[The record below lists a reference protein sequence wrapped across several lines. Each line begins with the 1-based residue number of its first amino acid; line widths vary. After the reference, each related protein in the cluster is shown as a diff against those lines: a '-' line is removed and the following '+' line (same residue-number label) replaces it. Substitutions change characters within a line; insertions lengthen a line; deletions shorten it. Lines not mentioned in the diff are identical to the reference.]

1 MIDWP
6 TKLPLAALRRHRLPA
21 NTTVNT
27 SEAIMPKFSLLDPPR
42 PEGLRD
48 TLYWQLPPGS
58 APALALA
65 HLADDAPLLVITP
78 DTASAQRLENDLR
91 FFADSPVLPFPDWET
106 LPYDSFSPHQD
117 IVSERL
123 RTLRRLQDGVHGIV
137 LVPINTLMQ
146 RLPPVEYIA
155 GRVMT
160 LEVGMQLD
168 REGFRQSLSRAGYRA
183 VETVYEPG
191 EYALR
196 GALIDL
202 YPMGSENPLRIDLF
216 DDEIDT
222 LRRFDPDTQ
231 RSQDKVERVE
241 LLPAHEYSL
250 SRSAI
255 ACFREGFETLFDVD
269 PRQCP
274 LYVDALKGIPS
285 PGLEQYL
292 PLFFEQTAT
301 LFDHLAEGTR
311 VALLPGTFAAA
322 EHHWTAIES
331 RYENLGVDPTRPLL
345 PPRRAFIPVPDVFAA
360 IKRHPRVELSRDP
373 EQRHAHEAAAHPLPE
388 VAINA
393 RTKHP
398 LAALEHFLDHHP
410 ATRVLF
416 VAESRGR
423 REALEELLAPLQLEL
438 PHAEGFG
445 AFRQGGS
452 RLALTE
458 GEVSAGLWLAQPDLA
473 VISETELFGD
483 VVRQSRRREKATD
496 AGELA
501 VRHLAEL
508 RPGAP
513 VVHQTHGVGRYRG
526 LERLEA
532 GGQAAEFVALEYAE
546 GAKLYVPVDNLQ
558 LISRYAGTDDEL
570 APLHRLGSEQWDK
583 ARRKAAEKI
592 RDTAAELLDV
602 YARREARQGFACA
615 PPDEEYARF
624 AASFPFEET
633 PDQRAAIAAVIDD
646 MTAPRP
652 MDRVVCGD
660 VGFGKTEV
668 AMRAAFLAVHSSRQ
682 VVVLVPTTLLAR
694 QHYENFRDRF
704 ADTAV
709 QIELV
714 TRFTAGKGQAASLK
728 RIENGQ
734 ADIVIGTHKLLSKSM
749 KLPNMGLLI
758 IDEEHRFGVAQKE
771 RLKELRAE
779 VDILTMTATPIPRTL
794 NMAMSGIRDLSII
807 ATPPARRLSVK
818 TFVQQRDESI
828 IKEAILREVLRGG
841 QVYYLHNEVRTIE
854 TAAETIRSL
863 VPEARVAVAHGQ
875 LPERSLERVM
885 SDFYHKRYNVLV
897 CSTIIETGI
906 DVPSAN
912 TIIIERADR
921 FGLAQLHQLR
931 GRVGRSHHQAYAY
944 LLAPPPRAMT
954 KDAVK
959 RLEAI
964 GAAEDLG
971 AGFTLAS
978 HDMEIRGAGELLGE
992 EQSGQM
998 EAIGYTLYMEMLDRA
1013 VAAIRAGKTPNID
1026 TPLSEGVEVGLNL
1039 PALIPDDYLPDVQ
1052 QRLVMYKRIAS
1063 AGDEAELRELQVEM
1077 IDRFGLLPGP
1087 VKTLMRQTRLRQR
1100 AERLGIVRL
1109 EAGAERGRVIFGS
1122 QTRIDPLV
1130 LVKLIQAQPQRYRL
1144 DGADTLRFEGDM
1156 ETEEARFQAIEAL
1169 LDTLNRKAEA
1179 A

>member
-1 MIDWP
+1 
-6 TKLPLAALRRHRLPA
+6 
-21 NTTVNT
+21 
-27 SEAIMPKFSLLDPPR
+27 MPNFSPLDPPR
-42 PEGLRD
+42 PEGVRD
-48 TLYWQLPPGS
+48 TLYWQAPQGS
-58 APALALA
+58 ASALALTR
-65 HLADDAPLLVITP
+65 LAQDAPLLVITA
-78 DTASAQRLENDLR
+78 DTAQALRLESELAFYGR
-91 FFADSPVLPFPDWET
+91 RPVLPFPDWET

-117 IVSERL
+117 IVSARL
-123 RTLRRLQDGVHGIV
+123 RTLRRLQDGEHGIV

-155 GRVMT
+155 GRVLT
-160 LEVGMQLD
+160 LEVGQTLD
-168 REGFRQSLSRAGYRA
+168 RERFREALSRAGYRA
-183 VETVYEPG
+183 VETVFEPG

-196 GALIDL
+196 GAIIDL
-202 YPMGSENPLRIDLF
+202 FPMGVEAPLRIDLF

-222 LRRFDPDTQ
+222 LRTFDPDTQ
-231 RSQDKVERVE
+231 RSADRVERIE

-292 PLFFEQTAT
+292 PLFFDETAT

-311 VALLPGTFAAA
+311 VALLPDAYAAA
-322 EHHWTAIES
+322 EHHWRAIES
-331 RYENLGVDPTRPLL
+331 RFENLGVDPTRPLL
-345 PPRRAFIPVPDVFAA
+345 PPHRAFLPVAELFGA
-360 IKRHPRVELSRDP
+360 IKRHPRVELTEESGH
-373 EQRHAHEAAAHPLPE
+373 RHALAPLTQTLPE
-388 VAINA
+388 VGINA
-393 RTKHP
+393 RAKEP
-398 LAALEHFLDHHP
+398 LAALSAFLAAHGE
-410 ATRVLF
+410 TRVLF
-416 VAESRGR
+416 AAESRGR
-423 REALEELLAPLQLEL
+423 REALEEALAPLHLTL
-438 PHAEGFG
+438 PHVEDFADF
-445 AFRQGGS
+445 
-452 RLALTE
+452 LAGDARHAITE
-458 GEVSAGLWLAQPDLA
+458 GELAAGLWLSEPDLA
-473 VISETELFGD
+473 VITESELYGE

-496 AGELA
+496 ADALA
-501 VRHLAEL
+501 IRHLSEL

-526 LERLEA
+526 LETLDA
-532 GGQAAEFVALEYAE
+532 GGQAAEFVTLEYAE
-546 GAKLYVPVDNLQ
+546 GAKLYVPVESLH
-558 LISRYAGTDDEL
+558 LISRYAGADDEL
-570 APLHRLGSEQWDK
+570 APLHRLGSDQWEK

-592 RDTAAELLDV
+592 RDTAAELLDI
-602 YARREARQGFACA
+602 YARREAREGFACA
-615 PPDEEYARF
+615 VPDAEYARF
-624 AASFPFEET
+624 AAAFPFEET
-633 PDQRAAIAAVIDD
+633 PDQRAAIEAVIAD
-646 MTAPRP
+646 MSAPRP

-668 AMRAAFLAVHSSRQ
+668 AMRAAFLAVHSGRQ

-709 QIELV
+709 NIELV
-714 TRFTAGKGQAASLK
+714 SRFTAGKGQSAAMK
-728 RIENGQ
+728 RIEEGQ

-749 KLPNMGLLI
+749 KLPKMGLLI

-771 RLKELRAE
+771 RLKSLRAE

-818 TFVQQRDESI
+818 TFVQRREEAV
-828 IKEAILREVLRGG
+828 IKEALLREILRGG
-841 QVYYLHNEVRTIE
+841 QVYFLHNEVKTIE
-854 TAAETIRSL
+854 TAAETIREL
-863 VPEARVAVAHGQ
+863 VPEARVGVAHGQ
-875 LPERSLERVM
+875 LPERALERVM
-885 SDFYHKRYNVLV
+885 SDFYHKRFNVLV

-912 TIIIERADR
+912 TIIIERADK

-944 LLAPPPRAMT
+944 LLTPPPKAMT
-954 KDAVK
+954 RDAIK

-964 GAAEDLG
+964 GEAEDLG

-998 EAIGYTLYMEMLDRA
+998 EAIGYGLYMEMLDRA
-1013 VAAIRAGKTPNID
+1013 VAAIRAGRTPNIEA
-1026 TPLSEGVEVGLNL
+1026 PLDEGVEVSLNL
-1039 PALIPDDYLPDVQ
+1039 PALIPGDYLPDVQ

-1063 AGDEAELRELQVEM
+1063 AADEGELKELQVEM
-1077 IDRFGLLPGP
+1077 IDRFGLLPAP
-1087 VKTLMRQTRLRQR
+1087 VKTLLRQTKLRQR

-1109 EAGAERGRVIFGS
+1109 EAGPERGRVIFGGE
-1122 QTRIDPLV
+1122 TRVDPLT
-1130 LVKLIQAQPQRYRL
+1130 LVTLIQTSPERYRL
-1144 DGADTLRFEGDM
+1144 DGADTLRFQAAM
-1156 ETEEARFQAIEAL
+1156 EQEEARFQAVEQL
-1169 LDTLNRKAEA
+1169 LETLNRKAQA

>member
-1 MIDWP
+1 M
-6 TKLPLAALRRHRLPA
+6 L
-21 NTTVNT
+21 
-27 SEAIMPKFSLLDPPR
+27 KFSLLDPPR
-42 PEGLRD
+42 PAGTRE
-48 TLYWQLPPGS
+48 TLYWQTPPGS
-58 APALALA
+58 AAALALA
-65 HLADDAPLLVITP
+65 HLADDEPLLVITP
-78 DTASAQRLENDLR
+78 DTASAQRLEDDLR
-91 FFADSPVLPFPDWET
+91 FYASVPVLPFPDWET

-123 RTLRRLQDGVHGIV
+123 RTLRRLQDGEHGIV

-146 RLPPVEYIA
+146 RLPPVDYIA
-155 GRVMT
+155 GRVLT
-160 LEVGMQLD
+160 LEVGMRLD
-168 REGFRQSLSRAGYRA
+168 REGFRDSLSRAGYRA

-202 YPMGSENPLRIDLF
+202 YPMGSESPLRIDLF

-292 PLFFEQTAT
+292 PLFFEETAT
-301 LFDHLAEGTR
+301 LFEHLAEGTR
-311 VALLPGTFAAA
+311 VALLPGAFTAA
-322 EHHWTAIES
+322 EHHWAAIES
-331 RYENLGVDPTRPLL
+331 RFENLGVDPTRPLL
-345 PPRRAFIPVPDVFAA
+345 PPHRAFVPVTEIFAA
-360 IKRHPRVELSRDP
+360 IKRHPRVELSDAP
-373 EQRHAHEAAAHPLPE
+373 EQRHAHPGAAQALPQ
-388 VAINA
+388 VAFNA
-393 RTKHP
+393 RAKQP
-398 LAALEHFLDHHP
+398 LAALERFLAEHGD
-410 ATRVLF
+410 TRVLF

-423 REALEELLAPLQLEL
+423 REALEETLAPLQLTL
-438 PHAEGFG
+438 PHVAGFN
-445 AFRQGGS
+445 AFRAS
-452 RLALTE
+452 TARLAVTE
-458 GEVSAGLWLAQPDLA
+458 GELSAGLWLEQPDLA

-496 AGELA
+496 MGELA
-501 VRHLAEL
+501 IRHLAEL

-526 LERLEA
+526 LELIEA
-532 GGQAAEFVALEYAE
+532 GGQAAEFVALEYAD
-546 GAKLYVPVDNLQ
+546 GAKLYVPVDNLH
-558 LISRYAGTDDEL
+558 LISRYAGADDEL

-602 YARREARQGFACA
+602 YARREAREGFACA
-615 PPDEEYARF
+615 LPDEEYARF
-624 AASFPFEET
+624 SATFPFEET
-633 PDQRAAIAAVIDD
+633 PDQRAAIAAVIGD

-668 AMRAAFLAVHSSRQ
+668 AMRAAFLAVHSGRQ

-709 QIELV
+709 QIELIS
-714 TRFTAGKGQAASLK
+714 RFTAGKGQAEALA
-728 RIENGQ
+728 RIESGK

-758 IDEEHRFGVAQKE
+758 IDEEHRFGVTQKE

-779 VDILTMTATPIPRTL
+779 VDILTLTATPIPRTL

-828 IKEAILREVLRGG
+828 IKEAMLREILRGG
-841 QVYYLHNEVRTIE
+841 QVYYLHNEVKTIE

-912 TIIIERADR
+912 TIVIERADK

-964 GAAEDLG
+964 GAADDLG

-1013 VAAIRAGKTPNID
+1013 VAAIRAGKTPNIE
-1026 TPLSEGVEVGLNL
+1026 TPLNEGVEVSLNL

-1063 AGDEAELRELQVEM
+1063 AADEAELKELQVEM
-1077 IDRFGLLPGP
+1077 IDRFGLLPAP

-1109 EAGAERGRVIFGS
+1109 EAGTERGRVIFGG
-1122 QTRIDPLV
+1122 QTRVDPLV
-1130 LVKLIQAQPQRYRL
+1130 LVKLIQAEPQRYRL
-1144 DGADTLRFEGDM
+1144 DGADTLRFEAAM
-1156 ETEEARFQAIEAL
+1156 EKEEARFQVVEQL
-1169 LDTLNRKAEA
+1169 LDVLNRKAQA

>member
-1 MIDWP
+1 
-6 TKLPLAALRRHRLPA
+6 
-21 NTTVNT
+21 
-27 SEAIMPKFSLLDPPR
+27 MPRFSPLDPPR
-42 PEGLRD
+42 PTGTRE
-48 TLYWQLPPGS
+48 TLFWQLPPGS
-58 APALALA
+58 ATALLLA
-65 HLADDAPLLVITP
+65 QLASDAPLLVITP
-78 DTASAQRLENDLR
+78 DTAAAQRLEGDLS
-91 FFADSPVLPFPDWET
+91 FFAQVPVMPFPDWET

-117 IVSERL
+117 IISERL
-123 RTLRRLQDGVHGIV
+123 RTLRRLQDGEHGIV
-137 LVPINTLMQ
+137 LVSINTLMQ
-146 RLPPVEYIA
+146 RLPPVAYIA

-168 REGFRQSLSRAGYRA
+168 RESFRNALSRAGYRA

-202 YPMGSENPLRIDLF
+202 YPMGSDGPLRIDLF
-216 DDEIDT
+216 DDEIDS
-222 LRRFDPDTQ
+222 LRGFDPDTQ
-231 RSQDKVERVE
+231 RSQDKIERIE

-250 SRSAI
+250 SAGAI
-255 ACFREGFETLFDVD
+255 ARFREGFETLFDVD

-292 PLFFEQTAT
+292 PLFFEETAT
-301 LFDHLAEGTR
+301 LFDHLASSTR
-311 VALLPGTFAAA
+311 VALLPGLFDAA
-322 EHHWTAIES
+322 EHHWAAIES
-331 RYENLGVDPTRPLL
+331 RYDNLGVDPTRPLL
-345 PPRRAFIPVPDVFAA
+345 PPQRAFLPVNEIFAA
-360 IKRHPRVELSRDP
+360 IKAQPRVELTQEDRHD
-373 EQRHAHEAAAHPLPE
+373 HAHEAATHALPE

-393 RTKHP
+393 RAKRP
-398 LAALEHFLDHHP
+398 LAALEHFLDTH

-423 REALEELLAPLQLEL
+423 REALEETLAPL
-438 PHAEGFG
+438 
-445 AFRQGGS
+445 
-452 RLALTE
+452 RLDLTHTDSFHDFQHGTALLAISE
-458 GEVSAGLWLAQPDLA
+458 GELGSGLWLEQPDIA
-473 VISETELFGD
+473 VITETELFGD

-496 AGELA
+496 TNELA
-501 VRHLAEL
+501 IRHLAEL
-508 RPGAP
+508 KPNAP

-532 GGQAAEFVALEYAE
+532 GGQAAEFVALEYAN
-546 GAKLYVPVDNLQ
+546 GAKLYVPVDNLH
-558 LISRYAGTDDEL
+558 LISRYAGADDEL

-602 YARREARQGFACA
+602 YARRESREGFACA
-615 PPDEEYARF
+615 PPDAEYARF
-624 AASFPFEET
+624 AANFPFEET
-633 PDQRAAIAAVIDD
+633 PDQRAAIAAVIGD
-646 MTAPRP
+646 MTASRP

-668 AMRAAFLAVHSSRQ
+668 AMRAAFLAVHSERQ

-709 QIELV
+709 QIELIS
-714 TRFTAGKGQAASLK
+714 RFTAGKGQAAALK
-728 RIENGQ
+728 RIESGQ
-734 ADIVIGTHKLLSKSM
+734 ADIVIGTHKLLSKSVQ
-749 KLPNMGLLI
+749 LPNMGLLI

-779 VDILTMTATPIPRTL
+779 IDILTLTATPIPRTL

-828 IKEAILREVLRGG
+828 IKEALLREILRGG
-841 QVYYLHNEVRTIE
+841 QVYYLHNEVKTIE
-854 TAAETIRSL
+854 SAAETIRSL

-875 LPERSLERVM
+875 LPERALERVM

-912 TIIIERADR
+912 TIIIERADK

-944 LLAPPPRAMT
+944 LLAPPPRAMS
-954 KDAVK
+954 KDAIK

-964 GAAEDLG
+964 GAADDLG

-1013 VAAIRAGKTPNID
+1013 VAAIRAGKTPNIEA
-1026 TPLSEGVEVGLNL
+1026 PLNVGVEISLNL

-1063 AGDEAELRELQVEM
+1063 AADEAELKELQVEM
-1077 IDRFGLLPGP
+1077 IDRFGLLPDP

-1109 EAGAERGRVIFGS
+1109 EAGATRGRVIFGS
-1122 QTRIDPLV
+1122 ATHVDPLT
-1130 LVKLIQAQPQRYRL
+1130 LVQLIQAEPQRYRL
-1144 DGADTLRFEGDM
+1144 DGADTLRFEAQM
-1156 ETEEARFQAIEAL
+1156 EDLETRFQSAEQL
-1169 LDTLNRKAEA
+1169 LDVLNRKSQA

>member
-1 MIDWP
+1 MP
-6 TKLPLAALRRHRLPA
+6 T
-21 NTTVNT
+21 
-27 SEAIMPKFSLLDPPR
+27 FSPLDPPR
-42 PEGLRD
+42 PAGVRE

-58 APALALA
+58 AAALALA
-65 HLADDAPLLVITP
+65 HLADDAPLLVVTP
-78 DTASAQRLENDLR
+78 DTASAQRLESDLR
-91 FFADSPVLPFPDWET
+91 FFASVPVMPFPDWET

-123 RTLRRLQDGVHGIV
+123 RTLRRLQDGEHGIV

-146 RLPPVEYIA
+146 RLPPVDYIA
-155 GRVMT
+155 GRVLT
-160 LEVGMQLD
+160 LEVGMRLD
-168 REGFRQSLSRAGYRA
+168 REGFRESLSRAGYRA

-202 YPMGSENPLRIDLF
+202 YPMGSEGPLRIDLF

-274 LYVDALKGIPS
+274 LYLDALKGIPS

-292 PLFFEQTAT
+292 PLFFEETAT
-301 LFDHLAEGTR
+301 LFDHLAKGAQ
-311 VALLPGTFAAA
+311 VALLPGVFDAA
-322 EHHWTAIES
+322 EHHWQAIES

-345 PPRRAFIPVPDVFAA
+345 PPHRAFVPVAEVFAA
-360 IKRHPRVELSRDP
+360 IKRHPRVELTDEREHP
-373 EQRHAHEAAAHPLPE
+373 HAHEAAAQSLPE
-388 VAINA
+388 VALNA
-393 RTKHP
+393 RAKQP
-398 LAALEHFLDHHP
+398 LGSLARFLERHGS
-410 ATRVLF
+410 TRVLF

-423 REALEELLAPLQLEL
+423 REALEELLAPLRLEL
-438 PHAEGFG
+438 PHVAGFD
-445 AFRQGGS
+445 AFRQGDP

-458 GEVSAGLWLAQPDLA
+458 GEVSAGLWLEQPDLA

-496 AGELA
+496 TNELA
-501 VRHLAEL
+501 IRHLAEL

-532 GGQAAEFVALEYAE
+532 GGQAAEFVALEYAD
-546 GAKLYVPVDNLQ
+546 GAKLYVPVDNLH
-558 LISRYAGTDDEL
+558 LISRYAGADDEL

-602 YARREARQGFACA
+602 YARREAREGFACA
-615 PPDEEYARF
+615 PPDDEYARF

-633 PDQRAAIAAVIDD
+633 PDQRAAISAVIGD

-668 AMRAAFLAVHSSRQ
+668 AMRAAFLAVHSGRQ

-714 TRFTAGKGQAASLK
+714 SRFTAGKGQADSLK
-728 RIENGQ
+728 RIESGQ
-734 ADIVIGTHKLLSKSM
+734 ADIVIGTHKLLSKST

-779 VDILTMTATPIPRTL
+779 IDILTLTATPIPRTL

-828 IKEAILREVLRGG
+828 IKEAILREILRGG

-854 TAAETIRSL
+854 TAAETIRAL
-863 VPEARVAVAHGQ
+863 VPDARVAVAHGQ

-912 TIIIERADR
+912 TIIIERADK

-944 LLAPPPRAMT
+944 LLAPPPRVMT

-1013 VAAIRAGKTPNID
+1013 VAAIRAGKTPNIEA
-1026 TPLSEGVEVGLNL
+1026 PLSAGVEISLNL

-1063 AGDEAELRELQVEM
+1063 AADEAELKELQVEM
-1077 IDRFGLLPGP
+1077 IDRFGLLPAP

-1100 AERLGIVRL
+1100 AERLGIARL
-1109 EAGAERGRVIFGS
+1109 EAGAERGRIIFGN
-1122 QTRIDPLV
+1122 QTRVDPLL
-1130 LVKLIQAQPQRYRL
+1130 LVTMIQAEPQRYRL
-1144 DGADTLRFEGDM
+1144 DGADTLRFEVEM
-1156 ETEEARFQAIEAL
+1156 ENAEARFQAVEQL
-1169 LDTLNRKAEA
+1169 LDALNRKAQA

>member
-1 MIDWP
+1 
-6 TKLPLAALRRHRLPA
+6 
-21 NTTVNT
+21 
-27 SEAIMPKFSLLDPPR
+27 MPKLSPLDPPH
-42 PEGLRD
+42 PTGTRD
-48 TLYWQLPPGS
+48 TLYWQMPPGS
-58 APALALA
+58 AAALALA
-65 HLADDAPLLVITP
+65 HLADDAPLLVIAP

-91 FFADSPVLPFPDWET
+91 FYARVPVLPFPDWET

-123 RTLRRLQDGVHGIV
+123 RTLRRLQNGEHGIV

-146 RLPPVEYIA
+146 RLPPVDYIA
-155 GRVMT
+155 GRVLT
-160 LEVGMQLD
+160 LEVGMRLD
-168 REGFRQSLSRAGYRA
+168 REGFRESLSRAGYRA

-202 YPMGSENPLRIDLF
+202 YPMGSESPLRIDLF
-216 DDEIDT
+216 DDEVDT

-274 LYVDALKGIPS
+274 LYLDALKGIPS

-292 PLFFEQTAT
+292 PLFFEETAT
-301 LFDHLAEGTR
+301 LFDHLAAGTR
-311 VALLPGTFAAA
+311 VALLPESFAAA
-322 EHHWTAIES
+322 EHHWQAIES

-345 PPRRAFIPVPDVFAA
+345 PPHRAFVPVAEVFAA
-360 IKRHPRVELSRDP
+360 IKRHPRVELTADSQHPHALETASR
-373 EQRHAHEAAAHPLPE
+373 PLPE

-393 RTKHP
+393 RAKQP
-398 LAALEHFLDHHP
+398 LAALQGFLTEHGS
-410 ATRVLF
+410 TCVLF

-423 REALEELLAPLQLEL
+423 REALEETLAPLHLSL
-438 PHAEGFG
+438 PHAASFD
-445 AFRQGGS
+445 AFRQGDS
-452 RLALTE
+452 RLGITE
-458 GEVSAGLWLAQPDLA
+458 GEVGSGLWLEQPDIA
-473 VISETELFGD
+473 VITETELFGD

-496 AGELA
+496 MGELA
-501 VRHLAEL
+501 IRHLAEL

-532 GGQAAEFVALEYAE
+532 GGQAAEFVSLEYAD
-546 GAKLYVPVDNLQ
+546 GAKLYVPVDNLH
-558 LISRYAGTDDEL
+558 LISRYAGADDEL
-570 APLHRLGSEQWDK
+570 APLHRLGSDQWDK

-602 YARREARQGFACA
+602 YARREAREGFACVT
-615 PPDEEYARF
+615 PDEEYARF

-633 PDQRAAIAAVIDD
+633 ADQRAAISAVIGD
-646 MTAPRP
+646 MTAPKP

-668 AMRAAFLAVHSSRQ
+668 AMRAAFLAVHSGRQ

-714 TRFTAGKGQAASLK
+714 SRFTAGKGQAGSLK
-728 RIENGQ
+728 RIESGQ

-779 VDILTMTATPIPRTL
+779 VDILTLTATPIPRTL

-818 TFVQQRDESI
+818 TFVQQRDEST
-828 IKEAILREVLRGG
+828 IKEAILREILRGG

-854 TAAETIRSL
+854 TAADTIRTL

-875 LPERSLERVM
+875 LPERALERVM

-912 TIIIERADR
+912 TIVIERADK

-1013 VAAIRAGKTPNID
+1013 VTAIRAGKTPNIEA
-1026 TPLSEGVEVGLNL
+1026 PLSDGVEISLNL

-1063 AGDEAELRELQVEM
+1063 AADEAELKELQVEM
-1077 IDRFGLLPGP
+1077 IDRFGLLPAA

-1109 EAGAERGRVIFGS
+1109 EAGAERGRVIFGG
-1122 QTRIDPLV
+1122 QTRVDPLT
-1130 LVKLIQAQPQRYRL
+1130 LVKMIQAEPQRYRL
-1144 DGADTLRFEGDM
+1144 DGADTLRFAAEMDSA
-1156 ETEEARFQAIEAL
+1156 EARFQAVEQL
-1169 LDTLNRKAEA
+1169 LDALNRKAQA

>member
-1 MIDWP
+1 
-6 TKLPLAALRRHRLPA
+6 
-21 NTTVNT
+21 
-27 SEAIMPKFSLLDPPR
+27 MPNFSPLDPPR
-42 PEGLRD
+42 PQGLRD
-48 TLYWQLPPGS
+48 TLYWQTPPGS
-58 APALALA
+58 ASALALA
-65 HLADDAPLLVITP
+65 RLASDTPLLVITA
-78 DTASAQRLENDLR
+78 DTAQAQRLENDLCFYSR
-91 FFADSPVLPFPDWET
+91 LPVLPFPDWET

-117 IVSERL
+117 IVSARL
-123 RTLRRLQDGVHGIV
+123 RTLRLLQDGEHGIV

-146 RLPPVEYIA
+146 RLPPVDYIA
-155 GRVMT
+155 GRVLT
-160 LEVGMQLD
+160 LEVGMRLD
-168 REGFRQSLSRAGYRA
+168 REGFRESLSRAGYRA
-183 VETVYEPG
+183 VETVFEPG

-202 YPMGSENPLRIDLF
+202 FPMGSEAPLRIDLF
-216 DDEIDT
+216 DDEVDT
-222 LRRFDPDTQ
+222 LRRFDPDSQ

-250 SRSAI
+250 ARSAI

-301 LFDHLAEGTR
+301 LFEHLAEGTR
-311 VALLPGTFAAA
+311 VALLPGVLEAA
-322 EHHWTAIES
+322 EHHWASIES
-331 RYENLGVDPTRPLL
+331 RFENLGVDPTRPLL
-345 PPRRAFIPVPDVFAA
+345 PPHRAFVPVAEVFGA
-360 IKRHPRVELSRDP
+360 IKRHPRVALTDDIDH
-373 EQRHAHEAAAHPLPE
+373 RHAHPVAA
-388 VAINA
+388 VAPPDVAVNA
-393 RTKHP
+393 RARQP
-398 LAALEHFLDHHP
+398 LAALEGFLAAHT
-410 ATRVLF
+410 ASRVLF

-423 REALEELLAPLQLEL
+423 REAMEETLAPLHLDL
-438 PHAEGFG
+438 PHVEDFD
-445 AFRQGGS
+445 AFLTGETP
-452 RLALTE
+452 LAITE
-458 GEVSAGLWLAQPDLA
+458 GEIDAGLWLTAPDLA
-473 VISETELFGD
+473 VISETELFGE

-496 AGELA
+496 DGELA
-501 VRHLAEL
+501 IRHLSEL

-513 VVHQTHGVGRYRG
+513 VVHQAHGVGRYLG
-526 LERLEA
+526 LETIEA
-532 GGQAAEFVALEYAE
+532 GGQAAEFVALEYAD
-546 GAKLYVPVDNLQ
+546 GARLYVPVDSLH
-558 LISRYAGTDDEL
+558 LISRYAGVDDEL

-583 ARRKAAEKI
+583 ARRRAAEKI
-592 RDTAAELLDV
+592 RDTAAELLDI
-602 YARREARQGFACA
+602 YARREAREGFACA
-615 PPDEEYARF
+615 PPDADYARF
-624 AASFPFEET
+624 AANFPFEET
-633 PDQRAAIAAVIDD
+633 PDQRAAIAAVIAD

-668 AMRAAFLAVHSSRQ
+668 AMRAAFLAVHSGRQ

-694 QHYENFRDRF
+694 QHFENFRDRF

-709 QIELV
+709 QIELIS
-714 TRFTAGKGQAASLK
+714 RFTAGKGQAESLR
-728 RIENGQ
+728 RIEGGQ

-749 KLPNMGLLI
+749 KLPNMGLLV

-771 RLKELRAE
+771 RLKSLRAE

-818 TFVQQRDESI
+818 TFVQQRDEAV
-828 IKEAILREVLRGG
+828 IKEAILREILRGG
-841 QVYYLHNEVRTIE
+841 QVYFLHNEVKTIE
-854 TAAETIRSL
+854 TAAERIREL
-863 VPEARVAVAHGQ
+863 VPEARVGVAHGQ

-885 SDFYHKRYNVLV
+885 SDFYHKRFNVLI

-912 TIIIERADR
+912 TIVIERADK

-944 LLAPPPRAMT
+944 LLAPHPRAMT
-954 KDAVK
+954 RDAVK

-964 GAAEDLG
+964 AGAEDLG

-998 EAIGYTLYMEMLDRA
+998 EAIGYGLYMQMLDRA
-1013 VAAIRAGKTPNID
+1013 VKAIRAGKTPNIEA
-1026 TPLSEGVEVGLNL
+1026 PLDEGVEVSLNL
-1039 PALIPDDYLPDVQ
+1039 PALIPDDYLHDVQ

-1063 AGDEAELRELQVEM
+1063 AADEAELKELQVEM
-1077 IDRFGLLPGP
+1077 IDRFGLLPTP
-1087 VKTLMRQTRLRQR
+1087 VKTLIRQTKLRQR
-1100 AERLGIVRL
+1100 AETLGIVRL
-1109 EAGAERGRVIFGS
+1109 EAGAARGRVIFGG
-1122 QTRIDPLV
+1122 QTRVDPLT
-1130 LVKLIQAQPQRYRL
+1130 LVELIQRAPDRYRL
-1144 DGADTLRFEGDM
+1144 DGADTLRFEANM
-1156 ETEEARFQAIEAL
+1156 EQEDARFQVVERLLEA
-1169 LDTLNRKAEA
+1169 LNRKAEA

>member
-1 MIDWP
+1 
-6 TKLPLAALRRHRLPA
+6 
-21 NTTVNT
+21 
-27 SEAIMPKFSLLDPPR
+27 MPKFSLLDPPR
-42 PEGLRD
+42 PAGIRE
-48 TLYWQLPPGS
+48 TLYWQTPPGS
-58 APALALA
+58 AAALALA
-65 HLADDAPLLVITP
+65 HLAEDKPLLVVTP
-78 DTASAQRLENDLR
+78 DTASAQRLEDDLR
-91 FFADSPVLPFPDWET
+91 FYASVPVLPFPDWET

-123 RTLRRLQDGVHGIV
+123 RTLRRLQDGEHGIV

-146 RLPPVEYIA
+146 RLPPVDYIA
-155 GRVMT
+155 GRVLT
-160 LEVGMQLD
+160 LEVGMRLD
-168 REGFRQSLSRAGYRA
+168 REGFRDSLSRAGYRA

-202 YPMGSENPLRIDLF
+202 YPMGSESPLRIDLF

-292 PLFFEQTAT
+292 PLFFEETAT
-301 LFDHLAEGTR
+301 LFEHLAEGTR
-311 VALLPGTFAAA
+311 VALLPDVFGAA
-322 EHHWTAIES
+322 EHHWAAIES

-345 PPRRAFIPVPDVFAA
+345 PPHRAFVPVTEIFAA
-360 IKRHPRVELSRDP
+360 IKRHPRIELSDDP
-373 EQRHAHEAAAHPLPE
+373 EQRHAHPGAAQALPQ
-388 VAINA
+388 VAVNA
-393 RTKHP
+393 RAKQP
-398 LAALEHFLDHHP
+398 LAALERFLAEHGD
-410 ATRVLF
+410 TRVLF

-423 REALEELLAPLQLEL
+423 REALEETLAPLQLSL
-438 PHAEGFG
+438 PHVTDFI
-445 AFRQGGS
+445 AFKDS
-452 RLALTE
+452 TARLAVTE
-458 GEVSAGLWLAQPDLA
+458 GELSAGLWLEQPDLA

-496 AGELA
+496 MGELA
-501 VRHLAEL
+501 IRHLAEL

-526 LERLEA
+526 LELIEA
-532 GGQAAEFVALEYAE
+532 GGQAAEFVALEYAD
-546 GAKLYVPVDNLQ
+546 GAKLYVPVDNLH
-558 LISRYAGTDDEL
+558 LISRYAGADDEL

-602 YARREARQGFACA
+602 YARREAREGFACA
-615 PPDEEYARF
+615 LPDEEYARF
-624 AASFPFEET
+624 SATFPFEET
-633 PDQRAAIAAVIDD
+633 PDQRAAIAAVIGD

-668 AMRAAFLAVHSSRQ
+668 AMRAAFLAVHSGRQ

-694 QHYENFRDRF
+694 QHFENFRDRF

-709 QIELV
+709 QIELIS
-714 TRFTAGKGQAASLK
+714 RFTSGKGQAESLA
-728 RIENGQ
+728 RIESGK

-779 VDILTMTATPIPRTL
+779 VDILTLTATPIPRTL

-828 IKEAILREVLRGG
+828 IKEAILREILRGG

-875 LPERSLERVM
+875 LPERALERVM

-912 TIIIERADR
+912 TIVIERADK

-964 GAAEDLG
+964 AAADDLG

-1013 VAAIRAGKTPNID
+1013 VAAIRAGKTPNIE
-1026 TPLSEGVEVGLNL
+1026 TPLNEGVEVSLNL

-1063 AGDEAELRELQVEM
+1063 AADEAELKELQVEM
-1077 IDRFGLLPGP
+1077 IDRFGLLPAP

-1109 EAGAERGRVIFGS
+1109 EAGTERGRVIFGG
-1122 QTRIDPLV
+1122 QTRVDPLV
-1130 LVKLIQAQPQRYRL
+1130 LVKLIQAEPQRYRL
-1144 DGADTLRFEGDM
+1144 DGADTLRFEAAM
-1156 ETEEARFQAIEAL
+1156 EKEEERFQAVEQL
-1169 LDTLNRKAEA
+1169 LDVLNRKAQA

>member
-1 MIDWP
+1 MP
-6 TKLPLAALRRHRLPA
+6 NFSPL
-21 NTTVNT
+21 
-27 SEAIMPKFSLLDPPR
+27 EPPR
-42 PEGLRD
+42 PQGVRD
-48 TLYWQLPPGS
+48 TLYWHMPPGS
-58 APALALA
+58 AAALALA
-65 HLADDAPLLVITP
+65 HLADDAPLLVVTP
-78 DTASAQRLENDLR
+78 DTATAQRLENDLR
-91 FFADSPVLPFPDWET
+91 FFATVPVLPFPDWET

-123 RTLRRLQDGVHGIV
+123 RTLRRLQNGEHGIV

-146 RLPPVEYIA
+146 RLPPVDYIA

-160 LEVGMQLD
+160 LEVGQSLD
-168 REGFRQSLSRAGYRA
+168 REGFRGSLSRAGYRA

-202 YPMGSENPLRIDLF
+202 FPMGSDGPLRIDLF
-216 DDEIDT
+216 DDEIDS

-292 PLFFEQTAT
+292 PLFFEETAT

-311 VALLPGTFAAA
+311 VALLPETYPAA
-322 EHHWTAIES
+322 EHHWAAIES

-345 PPRRAFIPVPDVFAA
+345 PPHRAFVPVAEAFGA
-360 IKRHPRVELSRDP
+360 IKRHPRVELVADP
-373 EQRHAHEAAAHPLPE
+373 ERRHAQIPAARALPD
-388 VAINA
+388 VAVNA
-393 RTKHP
+393 RAKQP
-398 LAALEHFLDHHP
+398 LATLARFLEEHGE
-410 ATRVLF
+410 TRVLF

-423 REALEELLAPLQLEL
+423 REALEETLAPLPLTL
-438 PHAEGFG
+438 PHVEDFATFLAGDM
-445 AFRQGGS
+445 
-452 RLALTE
+452 RLAITE
-458 GEVSAGLWLAQPDLA
+458 GEIDAGLWLEDPKLV

-496 AGELA
+496 LGELA
-501 VRHLAEL
+501 IRHLSEL

-546 GAKLYVPVDNLQ
+546 GAKLYVPVDNLH

-583 ARRKAAEKI
+583 ARRRAAEKI

-602 YARREARQGFACA
+602 YARREAREGFACP

-624 AASFPFEET
+624 AARFPFEET
-633 PDQRAAIAAVIDD
+633 PDQRAAIAAVIGD

-668 AMRAAFLAVHSSRQ
+668 AMRAAFLAVHSGRQ

-714 TRFTAGKGQAASLK
+714 SRFTAGKGQAESLK
-728 RIENGQ
+728 RIESGQ

-749 KLPNMGLLI
+749 KLSKMGLLI

-779 VDILTMTATPIPRTL
+779 VDILTLTATPIPRTL

-828 IKEAILREVLRGG
+828 IKEAILREILRGG
-841 QVYYLHNEVRTIE
+841 QVYYLHNEVKTIE
-854 TAAETIRSL
+854 TAAETVRAL

-875 LPERSLERVM
+875 LPERALERVM

-906 DVPSAN
+906 DIPSAN
-912 TIIIERADR
+912 TIIIERADK

-944 LLAPPPRAMT
+944 LLAPPPRAIT

-1013 VAAIRAGKTPNID
+1013 VAAIRAGKMPNIEA
-1026 TPLSEGVEVGLNL
+1026 PLNEGVEVSLNL

-1063 AGDEAELRELQVEM
+1063 ASDEAELKELQVEM
-1077 IDRFGLLPGP
+1077 IDRFGLLPAP

-1109 EAGAERGRVIFGS
+1109 EAGTERGRVIFGT
-1122 QTRIDPLV
+1122 QTRVDPLV
-1130 LVKLIQAQPQRYRL
+1130 LVKLIQGAPKRYRL
-1144 DGADTLRFEGDM
+1144 DGADTLRFEADM
-1156 ETEEARFQAIEAL
+1156 GNEEARFHVVEEL
-1169 LDTLNRKAEA
+1169 LDTLNRKTEA

>member
-1 MIDWP
+1 
-6 TKLPLAALRRHRLPA
+6 
-21 NTTVNT
+21 
-27 SEAIMPKFSLLDPPR
+27 MPNFSPLDPPR
-42 PEGLRD
+42 PQGLRD
-48 TLYWQLPPGS
+48 ILYWQTPPGS
-58 APALALA
+58 ATALALA
-65 HLADDAPLLVITP
+65 HLAEDAPLLVITP
-78 DTASAQRLENDLR
+78 DTATAQRLESDLG
-91 FFADSPVLPFPDWET
+91 FYGHLPVLPFPDWET

-123 RTLRRLQDGVHGIV
+123 RTLRRLQDGEHGIV
-137 LVPINTLMQ
+137 LAAMNTLMQ

-160 LEVGMQLD
+160 LETGHTLD
-168 REGFRQSLSRAGYRA
+168 REGFRDALSRAGYRA

-202 YPMGSENPLRIDLF
+202 FPMGAEAPLRIDLF

-222 LRRFDPDTQ
+222 LRHFDPDTQ
-231 RSQDKVERVE
+231 RSQDRVARVE

-255 ACFREGFETLFDVD
+255 ACFRDGFETLFDVD

-301 LFDHLAEGTR
+301 LFEHLAEGTR
-311 VALLPGTFAAA
+311 VAMLPGVFEAA
-322 EHHWTAIES
+322 EHHWAAIES
-331 RYENLGVDPTRPLL
+331 RFENLGVDSTRPLL
-345 PPRRAFIPVPDVFAA
+345 PPHRAFVPVAEAFGA
-360 IKRHPRVELSRDP
+360 IKRHPRVALTDDTEH
-373 EQRHAHEAAAHPLPE
+373 RHAVVPATRKPPT
-388 VAINA
+388 VTVNA
-393 RTKHP
+393 RGKQP
-398 LAALEHFLDHHP
+398 LAELEGFLTEHP

-423 REALEELLAPLQLEL
+423 REALEETLGPLRLEL
-438 PHAEGFG
+438 RHVEDFP
-445 AFRQGGS
+445 AFLES
-452 RLALTE
+452 EARLAITE
-458 GEVSAGLWLAQPDLA
+458 GEIDAGLWLTDPDLA
-473 VISETELFGD
+473 VISETELFGE
-483 VVRQSRRREKATD
+483 VVRQSRRRERATD
-496 AGELA
+496 DSELA
-501 VRHLAEL
+501 IRHLSEL

-513 VVHQTHGVGRYRG
+513 VVHQAHGVGRYKG
-526 LERLEA
+526 LETIEA
-532 GGQAAEFVALEYAE
+532 GGQAAEFVTLEYAD
-546 GAKLYVPVDNLQ
+546 GARLYVPVDSLH
-558 LISRYAGTDDEL
+558 LISRYAGADDEL
-570 APLHRLGSEQWDK
+570 APLHRLGSDQWEK
-583 ARRKAAEKI
+583 ARRRAAEKI
-592 RDTAAELLDV
+592 RDTAAELLDI
-602 YARREARQGFACA
+602 YARREAKEGFACA
-615 PPDEEYARF
+615 PPDAEYARF

-633 PDQRAAIAAVIDD
+633 PDQRAAIQAVIGD
-646 MTAPRP
+646 MTAAQP

-709 QIELV
+709 NIELIS
-714 TRFTAGKGQAASLK
+714 RFTAGKGQAASLK
-728 RIENGQ
+728 RIEEGQ
-734 ADIVIGTHKLLSKSM
+734 ADIVIGTHKLLSKST
-749 KLPNMGLLI
+749 KLPHMGLLV

-771 RLKELRAE
+771 RLKSLRSE

-818 TFVQQRDESI
+818 TFVQQRDEAV
-828 IKEAILREVLRGG
+828 IKEAILREILRGG
-841 QVYYLHNEVRTIE
+841 QVYFLHNEVKTIE
-854 TAAETIRSL
+854 TAAETVREL
-863 VPEARVAVAHGQ
+863 VPDARVGVAHGQ
-875 LPERSLERVM
+875 LPERSLERIM
-885 SDFYHKRYNVLV
+885 SDFYHKRFNVLV

-912 TIIIERADR
+912 TIVIERADK

-944 LLAPPPRAMT
+944 LLAPPPRMMT
-954 KDAVK
+954 KDAAK

-964 GAAEDLG
+964 AGAEDLG

-998 EAIGYTLYMEMLDRA
+998 EAVGYGLYMQMLDRA
-1013 VAAIRAGKTPNID
+1013 VTAIREGRTPNIEA
-1026 TPLSEGVEVGLNL
+1026 PLEQGVEISLNL
-1039 PALIPDDYLPDVQ
+1039 PALIPDDYLHDVQ
-1052 QRLVMYKRIAS
+1052 QRLVMYKRIAN
-1063 AGDEAELRELQVEM
+1063 ANDEAELKELQVEM
-1077 IDRFGLLPGP
+1077 IDRFGLLPAP
-1087 VKTLMRQTRLRQR
+1087 VKTLLRQTRLRQR
-1100 AERLGIVRL
+1100 AERLGITRL
-1109 EAGAERGRVIFGS
+1109 EAGPEKGRVIFGS
-1122 QTRIDPLV
+1122 QTAVDPLV
-1130 LVKLIQAQPQRYRL
+1130 LVELIQRAPDRYRL
-1144 DGADTLRFEGDM
+1144 DGADTLRFEAPM
-1156 ETEEARFQAIEAL
+1156 EKEEARFQAVEEL